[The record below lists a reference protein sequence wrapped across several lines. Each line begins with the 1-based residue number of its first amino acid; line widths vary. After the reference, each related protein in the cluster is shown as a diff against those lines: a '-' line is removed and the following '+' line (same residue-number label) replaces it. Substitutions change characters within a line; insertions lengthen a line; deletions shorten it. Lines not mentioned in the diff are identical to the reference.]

1 MNVNEACKQRK
12 SIRSFSRE
20 IPEKS
25 TILQC
30 LEAATW
36 APNPTSQQP
45 WQFIVLSGESL
56 QQVCSAIAERFADA
70 QAERAVQ
77 PPPQLSGDIAAVI
90 EKRRQETFAAMIK
103 HLENHQADL
112 QALGEGNFNFHRAP
126 MAILFGTWPCK
137 DDSFLKATV
146 SAMQSFMLAAC
157 EMDLGTCWMNAV
169 SICQD
174 AIKKTLDLNPDLI
187 LVDGMAVGYPDEDSP
202 VNDLPRSR
210 LPIGEV
216 TRWLT

>member
-1 MNVNEACKQRK
+1 MNVSESCKQRK
-12 SIRSFSRE
+12 SIRGFSSKS
-20 IPEKS
+20 PEKS

-30 LEAATW
+30 LEAASW
-36 APNPTSQQP
+36 APNPTGQQP
-45 WQFIVLSGESL
+45 WQFIVLSGKSL
-56 QQVCSAIAERFADA
+56 QQACSAIAERFADA
-70 QAERAVQ
+70 QAERADQ
-77 PPPQLSGDIAAVI
+77 SPPQFGGDIAAVI
-90 EKRRQETFAAMIK
+90 EKRRQETFSAMIK
-103 HLENHQADL
+103 HLEDHQADL

-157 EMDLGTCWMNAV
+157 ERGLGTCWMNAV

-174 AIKKTLDLNPDLI
+174 AIKEALNLHPGLI
-187 LVDGMAVGYPDEDSP
+187 LVDGLAVGYPDENAP
-202 VNDLPRSR
+202 VNDLPRTR